1 MSDEQ
6 YPIGGDREAVYN
18 ALRRRGFVESGWSDK
33 HWTRSDGLKVRVYG
47 SGSKLAVL
55 RDKESVCDGPM
66 ADSLKTI
73 DEIDLRTSVRRL
85 S

>member
-66 ADSLKTI
+66 DDSLKTI